1 MTENSNHRSRLGQGL
16 EELHTVFAA
25 YRIDSALRGRVIV
38 GRLWPGF
45 GPDSPPVRAFLDRWH
60 GSHAT
65 REGDHGWELLLFE
78 PAQYRERWWLH
89 ALLLIVTLFSTT
101 VAGSLLAGYS
111 PIGFIAVPFRGSW
124 WLPVPV
130 EVDLGA
136 LAPGLPFGLALV
148 LILAL
153 HEAGHYLA
161 AKHHSI
167 SVTPPYFIPFPPYVS
182 IIGTL
187 GAFIRLRSPVL
198 NRNQLLDIGVA
209 GPLVS
214 FVVSLPLLWW
224 GLVNSQV
231 MAVSKSMPT
240 PYLVRF
246 VSEQFWL
253 GGSLAMSAMARLVL
267 GFSGTGQVLVLHP
280 VAFAGWLGL
289 FVTALNL
296 LPISQLDGG
305 HILYA
310 AVGSRQKQFAW
321 LFFLALLPLGY
332 LWAGWWLWAVL
343 VFAIGRGRVWHPPV
357 FDAEQGL
364 TRNRALV
371 ALAAAVIFVVCF
383 VPMPFRL

>member
-1 MTENSNHRSRLGQGL
+1 VTKKSNNGSSLGQGL
-16 EELHTVFAA
+16 DELHTIFAA
-25 YRIDSALRGRVIV
+25 FRIDSALRGRVIV
-38 GRLWPGF
+38 GRLWPGLS
-45 GPDSPPVRAFLDRWH
+45 PDSPPVKAVLDRWH
-60 GSHAT
+60 GSHGA

-89 ALLLIVTLFSTT
+89 ALLFIVTLFSTT

-111 PIGFIAVPFRGSW
+111 PIGFMAVPTWGGW
-124 WLPVPV
+124 WLPVPF

-136 LAPGLPFGLALV
+136 LVPGLPFGLALV
-148 LILAL
+148 LVLAL
-153 HEAGHYLA
+153 HEAGHYFA

-198 NRNQLLDIGVA
+198 NRNQLLDVGVA

-214 FVVSLPLLWW
+214 FVISLPLLWW
-224 GLVNSQV
+224 GLLNSQV
-231 MAVSKSMPT
+231 LAVSEPTPT
-240 PYLVRF
+240 PYLVQF
-246 VSEQFWL
+246 LSEQFWL
-253 GGSLAMSAMARLVL
+253 GGSLAMSSVGRLLL
-267 GFSGTGQVLVLHP
+267 GFSGLEHVLVLHP

-332 LWAGWWLWAVL
+332 LWAGWWLWAAL

-357 FDAEQGL
+357 FDADQGL
-364 TRNRALV
+364 SRGRAWVALV
-371 ALAAAVIFVVCF
+371 AAAIFAVCF